1 MAILDNSSGVVITTL
16 KLKYGCPA
24 DVSGPLTTNK
34 GENIRR
40 FHRFLIIPEC
50 LLKRLFLGI
59 SLLNVS
65 IVYDMV

>member
-34 GENIRR
+34 GEI
-40 FHRFLIIPEC
+40 
-50 LLKRLFLGI
+50 
-59 SLLNVS
+59 
-65 IVYDMV
+65 